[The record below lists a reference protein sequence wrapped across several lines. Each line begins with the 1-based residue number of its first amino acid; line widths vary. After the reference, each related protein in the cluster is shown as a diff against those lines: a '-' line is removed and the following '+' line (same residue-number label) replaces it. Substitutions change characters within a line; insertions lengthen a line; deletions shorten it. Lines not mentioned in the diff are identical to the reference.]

1 MSAPERPQPF
11 RFFTTAELA
20 THWKVDPK
28 TLARWRREN
37 IGPRFRKLGKRVIYT
52 YQDIEDFENANLR
65 GSTKSATVSDTQ

>member
-1 MSAPERPQPF
+1 MSIPEHPKPF

-37 IGPRFRKLGKRVIYT
+37 IGPPFRKLGKRVLYT
-52 YQDIEDFENANLR
+52 YQDVDAFVNAQLRQSTRAENRSN
-65 GSTKSATVSDTQ
+65 TK